1 MTQPTRSW
9 IPGLTAVVFVGA
21 AAAARLLP
29 HPDNVT
35 PMIPMALFAG
45 SQFAPAVAWPLVIG
59 AMLAGDLALGWVP
72 QNLSGYVALIL
83 IAALGAWV
91 RRWPAGDG
99 PASSRGSH
107 RPRGWAIALATWAG
121 STLFFLVSNLGVW
134 LEGLLYPR
142 TAEGLVACYVAAIP
156 FYRNQLVGDLAY
168 SALLFG
174 GFAVLCRWRGWVPAR
189 A

>member
-1 MTQPTRSW
+1 MTQPIRSW
-9 IPGLTAVVFVGA
+9 ISGLTAVAFVGA

-35 PMIPMALFAG
+35 PVIPMALFAG
-45 SQFAPAVAWPLVIG
+45 AQFAPAVAWPLVIG

-72 QNLSGYVALIL
+72 QNLSGYLALIL

-91 RRWPAGDG
+91 RRWPQ
-99 PASSRGSH
+99 
-107 RPRGWAIALATWAG
+107 GWAIALATWAG

-134 LEGLLYPR
+134 LEGILYPR